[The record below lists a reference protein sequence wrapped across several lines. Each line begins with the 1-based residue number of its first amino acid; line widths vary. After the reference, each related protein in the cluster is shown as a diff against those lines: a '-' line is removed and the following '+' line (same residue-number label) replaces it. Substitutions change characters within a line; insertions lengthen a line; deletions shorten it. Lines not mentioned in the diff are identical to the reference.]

1 MSLGAS
7 AIAGDRKPEV
17 YGTRYGGRFCRGRR
31 LQLRRKIVANKN
43 QNHCAATFLAVFSRR
58 SIHNKYQIGEAS
70 WPLSYLIICPIKIPA
85 RNVASRLPRLSG
97 SRTDRAGRRIS
108 GSAPTAATGSKRS
121 HSSARRTSTLTRSR
135 PDDNRPALRTIV
147 VRVFAHLR
155 RNGGGTEALISSDD
169 FFHLIGTCAR
179 RAWVNPEVAS
189 VACRYLKSLRR
200 FVAAGNPTIGVF
212 SGTTAGFVCSRH

>member
-1 MSLGAS
+1 MGLVTAGVFAADDDSSYVAKLS
-7 AIAGDRKPEV
+7 RTRTKIIAPRPSWQ
-17 YGTRYGGRFCRGRR
+17 F
-31 LQLRRKIVANKN
+31 
-43 QNHCAATFLAVFSRR
+43 FSRR

-155 RNGGGTEALISSDD
+155 RNGGGTEALISPDD
-169 FFHLIGTCAR
+169 FFIFIGTCAR
-179 RAWVNPEVAS
+179 RAWVNPDVAR

-200 FVAAGNPTIGVF
+200 FVAAGNPNNRRFFGNDCRIRVF
-212 SGTTAGFVCSRH
+212 SPLIF